1 MTIMDGLSHCK
12 GVFLQRWVPV
22 DRPVQLEAQVV
33 IRRRWREDVDSVL
46 DTLHTFDVLDGVLCS
61 RFKRSAD
68 HLARE
73 SYSVSID
80 LAGDVIENAEPGKH
94 HQFMA
99 NLLVQSALEI
109 ELMADCLVPLPPGR
123 Q

>member
-1 MTIMDGLSHCK
+1 MWMGFRTVRAYFSSG
-12 GVFLQRWVPV
+12 GVPV

-99 NLLVQSALEI
+99 NLLVQSAPEI